1 MSSSLNDLRNFRMTK
16 ANKIANGRKRI
27 RVMSDSSDDEQKSKQ
42 LVESPTKKVESPT
55 KKEMSLTSIKEKED
69 SLQQLRQITGG
80 NIDYMVLQDVLARN
94 DWNVENAYDALEKD
108 PKYSNR
114 LKHSPQK
121 SSVEVSKPMTSFTSA
136 PIKKSTKVRIIL
148 KTTTNLINI

>member
-27 RVMSDSSDDEQKSKQ
+27 RAMSDSSDDEQKSKQ
-42 LVESPTKKVESPT
+42 LVESPT

-80 NIDYMVLQDVLARN
+80 NIDYMVLQDILARN

-108 PKYSNR
+108 PKHSNR

-121 SSVEVSKPMTSFTSA
+121 SSVEVSKPMSSFTSA
-136 PIKKSTKVRIIL
+136 PIKESTKVRIIL
-148 KTTTNLINI
+148 KTTTNSIII